1 MRIQLIEVGEC
12 AVARQ
17 PDLILETC
25 LGSCVAVALYDSTCA
40 TAGLLHVL
48 LPRMRSVSMETNVTK
63 FADPGVRILVEKMEE
78 AGARR
83 DRMSARLAGGASL
96 LEAAG
101 GFDLFQIGTRN
112 AETARE
118 MLGGLSIPVVSAETG
133 GHVGRVLRF
142 HVGTGRVTV
151 RVIGQK
157 ERDL

>member
-12 AVARQ
+12 AVARE
-17 PDLILETC
+17 PDMVLETC
-25 LGSCVAVALYDSTCA
+25 LGSCVAVALYDPEVR

-48 LPRMRSVSMETNVTK
+48 LPRMRSVSMETKATK
-63 FADPGVRILVEKMEE
+63 FADPGVRVLVERMEE

-83 DRMSARLAGGASL
+83 DRMSAKLAGGASL

-112 AETARE
+112 AETAGE
-118 MLGGLSIPVVSAETG
+118 LLGELSIPVVSAETG
-133 GHVGRVLRF
+133 GHVGRVVRF
-142 HVGTGRVTV
+142 HVGTGRVTI

-157 ERDL
+157 EREL